1 MGVIELI
8 INYFIFY
15 RNKLQQNRTETE
27 DRIRDSEDVNE
38 NLKCQLTTMTQ
49 HLVDTEEELNLSKVE
64 LQNCRLEIDVRML
77 LGIEFIYIRNR
88 DWIFK

>member
-1 MGVIELI
+1 MNLLL
-8 INYFIFY
+8 NFIFY

-27 DRIRDSEDVNE
+27 DRIRDGEDVNE

-49 HLVDTEEELNLSKVE
+49 HLVDTEEELNLSKLE

-88 DWIFK
+88 DWIFKL